1 MTWWDIIKFQNN
13 LGPLLDALKHHHETT
28 GRMAYV
34 PPHDMKKFVK
44 LYGEFTRML
53 KNPNIDLN
61 DLDKI
66 AIPMEQYYSLLVRAP
81 EFHHREFG
89 NLYTQIFDTLRELNR
104 LGGEGD
110 GI

>member
-13 LGPLLDALKHHHETT
+13 LGPLLDALKHQHETT
-28 GRMAYV
+28 GRMGYV
-34 PPHDMKKFVK
+34 PPQDTKQFVK

-53 KNPNIDLN
+53 KNPNIDLD

-66 AIPMEQYYSLLVRAP
+66 ARPMEIYYSLLVRAP
-81 EFHHREFG
+81 EFHHQEFG
-89 NLYTQIFDTLRELNR
+89 NLYTQVFDTLREINR